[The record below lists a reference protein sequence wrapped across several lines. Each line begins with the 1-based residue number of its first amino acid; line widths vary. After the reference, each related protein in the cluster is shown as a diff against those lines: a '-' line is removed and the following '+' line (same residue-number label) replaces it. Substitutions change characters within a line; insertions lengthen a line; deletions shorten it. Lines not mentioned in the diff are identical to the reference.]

1 MTDITNRNQSIISV
15 SDLNKLAKDILENEF
30 SSVWVQ
36 GEVSNFFSA
45 SSGHWYFSLKDQNS
59 EIRCAMFA
67 GKNSRVSFEP
77 KDGDNLILNGTQ
89 NLQDFKTLI
98 IEFWYLPLILTMLKM
113 EEKLNFFIKKKK

>member
-45 SSGHWYFSLKDQNS
+45 SSGHWYF
-59 EIRCAMFA
+59 
-67 GKNSRVSFEP
+67 
-77 KDGDNLILNGTQ
+77 
-89 NLQDFKTLI
+89 
-98 IEFWYLPLILTMLKM
+98 
-113 EEKLNFFIKKKK
+113 